1 MWERNRAWSG
11 NNEQRRWRGPLVA
24 AAALLLCVAAATA
37 YGEVRNPNG
46 VAVVIG
52 NRSYDHERVPEVSYA
67 HRDAAAFK
75 QYVID
80 VLGFDEENIIELK
93 DASQGNLSTVFG
105 NERGPERTKLWSY
118 LHPSGS
124 DVVVYYSGHGVPGLD
139 DGRGYLLPRDADPN
153 TAEINGYSIDL
164 LYENLRKLEDARS
177 VTVYLDACFSGDS
190 HEGPLVHSASLMS
203 GPQFELPG
211 TATEKVTI
219 LTAASGTQLASWD
232 EEAGHGLFTEHLLDA
247 LYGGADVDGDGTV
260 TAGEVLEY
268 LSGTMTRAAR
278 RTYLRRQEASL
289 SGVPEVVLAT
299 AVGGAFPERPML
311 GADDSAVVT
320 ATEERDEVRPVTA
333 TAQVSGSRIR
343 DCAECPELVVVPP
356 GTFTMGS
363 EGRQHQVT
371 IPEALA
377 VGVYEVTFREWDE
390 CTQRGGCLGYRP
402 DDEGWGRANR
412 PVINVSWQDA
422 QEYVEWLSAYTGK
435 RYRLLSESEWEYVAR
450 AGTTTPYSVGDQ
462 ITTAQANY
470 GEFRG
475 RTVAVGTYPANA
487 FGLHDVH
494 GNVWEWTQD
503 CWNASYAGAPNDG
516 SASAAGDCGRRVLR
530 GGSWGDE
537 PWFLRSAGRYGDTS
551 GDRVDSFGFRVA
563 RTLAP

>member
-1 MWERNRAWSG
+1 MWKVNRAWSG
-11 NNEQRRWRGPLVA
+11 NNERRRWRGPLVA
-24 AAALLLCVAAATA
+24 AAAMVLLCVTVTST
-37 YGEVRNPNG
+37 YGEVRKPNG
-46 VAVVIG
+46 VAVIIG

-80 VLGFDEENIIELK
+80 VLGFDEENIIDLR

-164 LYENLRKLEDARS
+164 LYENLRKLDDARS

-211 TATEKVTI
+211 TATEKVTV

-232 EEAGHGLFTEHLLDA
+232 EEARHGLFTEHLLDA

-278 RTYLRRQEASL
+278 RTYLRRQEPSL
-289 SGVPEVVLAT
+289 SGKPEVVLAN

-320 ATEERDEVRPVTA
+320 ATEERDPVRPVAA

-343 DCAECPELVVVPP
+343 DCAECPEMVVVPP

-363 EGRQHQVT
+363 PSSEDGRSDDEGPRRRVA
-371 IPEALA
+371 IGSFA
-377 VGVYEVTFREWDE
+377 VGVYEVTRSEFAYFVRETE
-390 CTQRGGCLGYRP
+390 H
-402 DDEGWGRANR
+402 
-412 PVINVSWQDA
+412 
-422 QEYVEWLSAYTGK
+422 
-435 RYRLLSESEWEYVAR
+435 
-450 AGTTTPYSVGDQ
+450 
-462 ITTAQANY
+462 QASSC
-470 GEFRG
+470 
-475 RTVAVGTYPANA
+475 P
-487 FGLHDVH
+487 
-494 GNVWEWTQD
+494 
-503 CWNASYAGAPNDG
+503 
-516 SASAAGDCGRRVLR
+516 
-530 GGSWGDE
+530 
-537 PWFLRSAGRYGDTS
+537 
-551 GDRVDSFGFRVA
+551 
-563 RTLAP
+563 